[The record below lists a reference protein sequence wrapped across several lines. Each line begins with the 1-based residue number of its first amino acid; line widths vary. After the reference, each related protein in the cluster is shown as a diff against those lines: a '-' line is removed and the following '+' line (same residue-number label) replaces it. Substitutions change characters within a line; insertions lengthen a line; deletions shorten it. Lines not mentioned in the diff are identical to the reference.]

1 MLEAW
6 LQKQKCLQVRAKY
19 GEELL
24 GSAVDGR
31 CEASQAR
38 QENAKPGRRQD
49 GCVDER
55 SADVSGANL
64 VGGDRRNA

>member
-38 QENAKPGRRQD
+38 QENAKPGRR
-49 GCVDER
+49 
-55 SADVSGANL
+55 
-64 VGGDRRNA
+64 